1 MQEKTNALLEQ
12 GEEHSCKISQQLE
25 ELKKKWKNQLSIN
38 IDLRA
43 RNKDL
48 SYKIKSLKDSDMEN
62 TPGLYASINLFV
74 RILTCDL
81 S

>member
-1 MQEKTNALLEQ
+1 MHFWNRKK
-12 GEEHSCKISQQLE
+12 EHSCKISQQLE
-25 ELKKKWKNQLSIN
+25 ELKRNGKNQLSIN

-62 TPGLYASINLFV
+62 TLAYMHQLICWSEY
-74 RILTCDL
+74 
-81 S
+81 